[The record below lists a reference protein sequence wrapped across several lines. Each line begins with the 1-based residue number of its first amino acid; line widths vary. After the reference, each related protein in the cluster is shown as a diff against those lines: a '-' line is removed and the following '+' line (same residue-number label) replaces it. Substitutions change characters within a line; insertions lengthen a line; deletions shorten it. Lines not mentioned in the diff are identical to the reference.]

1 MTINDKIRDEKIQYD
16 INREAA
22 IKIALSSGKIEKY
35 EYITSEEII
44 PSEQIKIIE
53 QAKYTY
59 SPFSKIKNK

>member
-16 INREAA
+16 INREVA

>member
-1 MTINDKIRDEKIQYD
+1 MTINHKIRDEKIQYD
-16 INREAA
+16 INREVA
-22 IKIALSSGKIEKY
+22 IKIALSSDKIEKY